1 MLTNL
6 SQERAA
12 QVKKETLV
20 FLIITFLST
29 SILTLLVYLISGPI
43 AVSPSKVWFV
53 SLQTCMLIPATSAII
68 CLIYFKSPTITKE
81 TKIIFSFFLIYVLV
95 FIFESYFQPLI
106 GTLFLPIVALQPE
119 TMHIPIITL
128 IIAVSGIL
136 TVFLFNSKKISRK
149 NLKQSKL
156 SFGKNLSTY
165 LIIPVLVSFI
175 IIGSYLINYMTG
187 LGVPTREFSLYNFFI
202 TLIPSII
209 LSFIFLWPNYFGEE
223 YGWRVYLQ
231 DRLFLLF
238 GSYKGVLI
246 LGVIWGLWHAPL
258 ILAGLNFPG
267 QPVLGIIL
275 MVISTIITGVILSYA
290 VLKTGSVWIAVL
302 LHLILDTIFP
312 VGQYYIAASINSI
325 FSFGTGLYGM
335 AILAILAFI
344 LLKSKVWNTGAKK
357 FETEN

>member
-1 MLTNL
+1 MTNL
-6 SQERAA
+6 SQEMAA
-12 QVKKETLV
+12 QVKKETFV

-29 SILTLLVYLISGPI
+29 SILTLFVYLISGPI
-43 AVSPSKVWFV
+43 ALSPSKIWFV

-68 CLIYFKSPTITKE
+68 CLLYFKSPIITKE
-81 TKIIFSFFLIYVLV
+81 TKIIFAFFLFYVFV
-95 FIFESYFQPLI
+95 FVLESYFQPLI
-106 GTLFLPIVALQPE
+106 GTLFLPIVALQPQ
-119 TMHIPIITL
+119 TMHIPILTL
-128 IIAVSGIL
+128 IIAFSGIL
-136 TVFLFNSKKISRK
+136 TVFLLNIKKISRK
-149 NLKQSKL
+149 NLVQSKL

-165 LIIPVLVSFI
+165 LVVPVLVSAI
-175 IIGSYLINYMTG
+175 IIGSYLINYITG
-187 LGVPTREFSLYNFFI
+187 LGIPTREFSLYNFFI
-202 TLIPSII
+202 TLVPSII

-246 LGVIWGLWHAPL
+246 LGIIWGLWHVPL

-267 QPVLGIIL
+267 QPMLGIVL

-335 AILAILAFI
+335 AILAVFAFI
-344 LLKSKVWNTGAKK
+344 LLKSKVWKTTDKS
-357 FETEN
+357 FESKN